1 MNNSNVLLE
10 ESVFAQLQRCV
21 EKGLLLHGSRITSIN
36 ILRAGERPICA
47 TNVPAIAMMYAI
59 RPDETFLPPSG
70 WEIWAVE
77 NLGPGSRDFRI
88 RATKGFMKKAGSG
101 SVYVVE
107 PGQFQKGKANFEFV
121 AFSPVRPVE
130 RVDVVPSDLPY
141 KIDRLS
147 RRLRDYYRSEL
158 VRQDDILLW

>member
-1 MNNSNVLLE
+1 MNHSNVLLE

-36 ILRAGERPICA
+36 VLKAGKRPICA

-59 RPDETFLPPSG
+59 RPDETFLQISDG
-70 WEIWAVE
+70 EIWTIE
-77 NLGPGSRDFRI
+77 NPGSRDFRI
-88 RATKGFMKKAGSG
+88 RATKGFMKKAGPG

-107 PGQFQKGKANFEFV
+107 PGQFHNGKNSFEFV
-121 AFSPVRPVE
+121 AFSPVKPVA
-130 RVDVVPSDLPY
+130 RIDVVPSDLPY
-141 KIDRLS
+141 KIERLS

-158 VRQDDILLW
+158 VRQSAILPW